1 MSAKIIERLRKKAF
15 DFAMDQNPDKAREAL
30 AQIKIV
36 ENQMKDSAQ
45 KKIGLET
52 ITTADTLAE
61 RPVLDL
67 VAQRLQ
73 REQELLK
80 VQADRAKKLKNKGV
94 NDSYYK
100 RYIKEDSRFGDAN
113 TADEYQKAI
122 KSYAMREANILG
134 SHPEYR
140 NTPYDIRLEIAT
152 NVIKRQANKDI
163 LNKKLYINYGGRD
176 LNDVGGYTTNTP
188 KELQDQ
194 ENFNVYADDLLDNF
208 YAGNDVIPY
217 KGNDGLVYTNADE
230 INRVKQVEEIEY
242 REGLR
247 MAEENRLATL
257 KANELADSIKEQKYI
272 KKAKT
277 SNYDATLKPDFTR
290 EGYTNYKNKVYNR
303 LKKGTYIKRDFNG
316 KPILDE
322 DGKIQVLDWTKQRDL
337 LEINIQREKDM
348 KTPPGVK
355 KLIYIPPKIPNLE
368 KGHELMKTRRLAIL
382 DADDK
387 VNLKQIQYPT
397 FFTTEPRNKIHIRLE
412 TDLVKVLDGIKD
424 LSSTLLRSADSKKML
439 KKLEKTRDAIVKDMK
454 ILGLES
460 RILNEKTNKFR
471 AYGQAFYDSGQLI
484 NSLKGIKKFNY
495 IGSNLDLDPSKMNRN
510 IKNLDGEFVLPDG
523 FEDGG
528 FASFEE
534 VLEYNND

>member
-1 MSAKIIERLRKKAF
+1 MSKKLLEALRKKAF
-15 DFAMDQNPDKAREAL
+15 DFAMDENPDKAREAL
-30 AQIKIV
+30 EQIKIV
-36 ENQMKDSAQ
+36 EDQMKKSEQ

-52 ITTADTLAE
+52 VTTADTLTE

-67 VAQRLQ
+67 VTQRLQ

-80 VQADRAKKLKNKGV
+80 VQADRAKKFKNKGV
-94 NDSYYK
+94 NDPYYE

-113 TADEYQKAI
+113 TWDEYQNII
-122 KSYAMREANILG
+122 KSRAMREANILAN
-134 SHPEYR
+134 HPDYKGR
-140 NTPYDIRLEIAT
+140 PYDFRLEAAT
-152 NVIKRQANKDI
+152 NYLNRAANKDI
-163 LNKKLYINYGGRD
+163 LNKKLYINYGGKD
-176 LNDVGGYTTNTP
+176 INDVGGYTSNTP

-194 ENFNVYADDLLDNF
+194 ENFNVYADDLLENF
-208 YAGNDVIPY
+208 KAGNDVIPY
-217 KGNDGLVYTNADE
+217 KGKDGLVYTNADE

-242 REGLR
+242 REGLKMSEKIR
-247 MAEENRLATL
+247 YDME
-257 KANELADSIKEQKYI
+257 ANELADLIKEQTYT
-272 KKAKT
+272 KKPKT
-277 SNYDATLKPDFTR
+277 SNYDPTLKTDFIRT
-290 EGYTNYKNKVYNR
+290 GNTNYKNKVYNR

-316 KPILDE
+316 KPILNK
-322 DGKIQVLDWTKQRDL
+322 DGKIQVLDWTKQGDL
-337 LEINIQREKDM
+337 IEINVQRERDM

-355 KLIYIPPKIPNLE
+355 KLIYIEPKIPNLE

-510 IKNLDGEFVLPDG
+510 IKNVDGEFVLPDG

-534 VLEYNND
+534 VLEYNNE

>member
-1 MSAKIIERLRKKAF
+1 MSAKILNALRKKAYR
-15 DFAMDQNPDKAREAL
+15 FAMEERPDEAREAL
-30 AQIKIV
+30 EQIKIV
-36 ENQMKDSAQ
+36 EDQMKKSEQ

-52 ITTADTLAE
+52 VTTADTLTE

-73 REQELLK
+73 KEQELLK
-80 VQADRAKKLKNKGV
+80 VQADRAKKFKNKGV
-94 NDSYYK
+94 NDPYYQ
-100 RYIKEDSRFGDAN
+100 RYNEESLFKGAN
-113 TADEYQKAI
+113 TYDDYQKMI
-122 KSYAMREANILG
+122 KSYAMREANVLG
-134 SHPEYR
+134 SHPDHKHR
-140 NTPYDIRLEIAT
+140 PYEFRLEMAT
-152 NVIKRQANKDI
+152 NAFNRAADKDI
-163 LNKKLYINYGGRD
+163 LNKNLYINYGGRD
-176 LNDVGGYTTNTP
+176 LDSVGGYTSNSP

-194 ENFNVYADDLLDNF
+194 ENFNIYADDLLANF
-208 YAGNDVIPY
+208 KAGNNVIPY
-217 KGNDGLVYTNADE
+217 KGNDGLVYTNVDE

-257 KANELADSIKEQKYI
+257 KANELAASIKEQKYT

-277 SNYDATLKPDFTR
+277 SNYDPTLKTDFIK
-290 EGYTNYKNKVYNR
+290 GDTNYKNKVYNR

-322 DGKIQVLDWTKQRDL
+322 NGNIQVLDWTKQGDL
-337 LEINIQREKDM
+337 LEINVQREKDM

-460 RILNEKTNKFR
+460 RILNEKNGKFR

-510 IKNLDGEFVLPDG
+510 IKNVDGEFVLPDG

-534 VLEYNND
+534 VLEYNNE

>member
-80 VQADRAKKLKNKGV
+80 VQADRAKKFKSKGV
-94 NDSYYK
+94 NDPYYE
-100 RYIKEDSRFGDAN
+100 RYNEESLFKGAN
-113 TADEYQKAI
+113 TYDDYQAMI

-134 SHPEYR
+134 NHPDHKHR
-140 NTPYDIRLEIAT
+140 PYDFRLEMAT
-152 NVIKRQANKDI
+152 NAFNRAADKDI
-163 LNKKLYINYGGRD
+163 LNRNLYINYGGRD
-176 LNDVGGYTTNTP
+176 INDVGGYTTNSP

-217 KGNDGLVYTNADE
+217 KGKDGLVYTNADE
-230 INRVKQVEEIEY
+230 INKIKQVEELEVSQKDRY
-242 REGLR
+242 
-247 MAEENRLATL
+247 TL
-257 KANELADSIKEQKYI
+257 KDLLDEAAYDTG
-272 KKAKT
+272 KKTRSK
-277 SNYDATLKPDFTR
+277 SYDATLKPDFTR
-290 EGYTNYKNKVYNR
+290 EGNTNYKNKVYNR

-337 LEINIQREKDM
+337 LEIQIQREKDM

-510 IKNLDGEFVLPDG
+510 IKNVDGEFVLPDG

-534 VLEYNND
+534 VLEYNNG